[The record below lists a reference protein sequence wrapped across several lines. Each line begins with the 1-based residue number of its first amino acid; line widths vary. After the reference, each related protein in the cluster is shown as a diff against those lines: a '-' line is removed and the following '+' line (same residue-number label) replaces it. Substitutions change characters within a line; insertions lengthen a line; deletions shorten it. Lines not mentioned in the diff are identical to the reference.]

1 MNFARTQKAAW
12 ASGKYANRR
21 PKGQGKVRNSQGLHV
36 DREELMGVAG
46 EGVERDDILDDDSDE
61 SDDDNMGGDGDEQC

>member
-1 MNFARTQKAAW
+1 M
-12 ASGKYANRR
+12 
-21 PKGQGKVRNSQGLHV
+21 RNSQGLHV

-61 SDDDNMGGDGDEQC
+61 SDDANMGGDGDEQC